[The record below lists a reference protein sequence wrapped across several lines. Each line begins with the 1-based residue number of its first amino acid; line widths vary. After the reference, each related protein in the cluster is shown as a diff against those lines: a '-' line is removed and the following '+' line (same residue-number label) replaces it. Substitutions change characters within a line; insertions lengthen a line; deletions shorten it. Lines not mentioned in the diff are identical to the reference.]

1 MPGVRADVAL
11 ARVACRRDVG
21 PIDEERDARLVH
33 VEPFSEPNDV
43 GERDPVGA
51 ADDLAKADA
60 SASARARIAALG
72 GRLARDVESSQP
84 IAKLPGLGAWL
95 ELGELLGFANRVRA
109 AVAVKPFVLARVD
122 PIGVAAHDALEVRAQ
137 HCLSDPRAARHLHA
151 NRRARA
157 RAVPLT
163 GRCRARAG
171 RLPARRRCHR
181 RRTGWSADRG
191 VPGAPPTTRAPGE
204 AAAPG

>member
-1 MPGVRADVAL
+1 MLGVRADVAL

-21 PIDEERDARLVH
+21 PIEQERDARLVH

-43 GERDPVGA
+43 GKRDPVGT

-84 IAKLPGLGAWL
+84 IAKLLGLGAWL

-109 AVAVKPFVLARVD
+109 AVAVNPFVVARVD
-122 PIGVAAHDALEVRAQ
+122 PIEVAAHDALEVRAQ
-137 HCLSDPRAARHLHA
+137 HCLCDPRAARHLHA
-151 NRRARA
+151 EDGH
-157 RAVPLT
+157 AVGAHQPH
-163 GRCRARAG
+163 
-171 RLPARRRCHR
+171 PARRSVLPMTRLVEPHHLR
-181 RRTGWSADRG
+181 RPRDLDQLL
-191 VPGAPPTTRAPGE
+191 V
-204 AAAPG
+204 